1 MEKAVLRQA
10 PRLAWITAQAFTRG
24 RSGPG
29 KWPAL
34 VAYPVHLV
42 IVTMAIMDG
51 TLYRTEHQATVVV
64 KSRNQTH
71 LKGVLLFGALVV
83 ALLLAAFLLAEGEV
97 GVLDLLALVLLLVL
111 AVVFLISAVSM
122 RSRHGSD
129 TSPALLRKALD
140 GASMGR
146 PAFMF
151 EMLARSPDARTGVGS
166 ELLTQALDE
175 LAGDGAAVGCIAAN
189 QELISFYN
197 RFGLQQIG
205 QSQMMLNPDWATSGR
220 GEEK

>member
-1 MEKAVLRQA
+1 MKKAAPRQA

-24 RSGPG
+24 RPGPG

-34 VAYPVHLV
+34 VAYPVHLI

-51 TLYRTEHQATVVV
+51 TLYQHEYQATVVV
-64 KSRNQTH
+64 RRRNQAP
-71 LKGVLLFGALVV
+71 LKGVLVFGALVV
-83 ALLLAAFLLAEGEV
+83 AFLLAAFLLAAGDV
-97 GVLDLLALVLLLVL
+97 GVLDLLALVLLLIL

-122 RSRHGSD
+122 RSRHGSG
-129 TSPALLRKALD
+129 TSPASLRKALD

-146 PAFMF
+146 PAFIF
-151 EMLARSPDARTGVGS
+151 EMLTRSPDARPGVGS

-175 LAGDGAAVGCIAAN
+175 LAGDGAVVGCIAAN
-189 QELISFYN
+189 QELIPFYN

-205 QSQMMLNPDWATSGR
+205 HTQMMINPDWATSGR
-220 GEEK
+220 GAEK